1 MKIAILSRGPRLY
14 STRRIKEAAHERGH
28 EARVLNPLNCSIEV
42 AEGSPRLYYR
52 NKRLSSYDAVVPRIG
67 ASVTFFGTAVVRQFE
82 QMGVFCVN
90 PSHAISVSRD
100 KLRALQV
107 LSRHR
112 IGMPTTLFVR
122 HVSEILPG
130 IERMGGPPVVVKL
143 LEGTQGIGVILADST
158 KVAKAIIETLSGP
171 AKMSVLLQQFI
182 KESKGRDIRAFVVGN
197 RVVAAMRRTA
207 AGDEFRSNLHRGG
220 TAEVVQLDEQ
230 YTRTAVHAAQILGLR
245 VAGVDLL
252 EGKKGPVLMEVNSSP
267 GLEGIESATGVD
279 VAGEIIRLIEE
290 QVLFPEIDIR
300 QRLTLQ
306 AGYGVMEIPIDER
319 SELCGTTIRESGLR
333 DRDVIVLTIQR
344 DRVTIPNPRVD
355 RQILAGDVLL
365 CFGKNLT
372 LKGLAPP
379 RRGQGRP
386 RQRADA
392 TEPAP
397 GLAPPREE

>member
-1 MKIAILSRGPRLY
+1 MRIAILSRGPRLY
-14 STRRIKEAAHERGH
+14 STRRLKEAAQQRGH
-28 EARVLNPLNCSIEV
+28 SARILNPLSCSIEV
-42 AEGSPRLYYR
+42 VEGSPRLYYKNR
-52 NKRLSSYDAVVPRIG
+52 KLSSYDAVIPRIG
-67 ASVTFFGTAVVRQFE
+67 ASITFFGTAVVRQFE
-82 QMGVFCVN
+82 QMGVYCVN
-90 PSHAISVSRD
+90 PSHGITVSRD

-112 IGMPTTLFVR
+112 IGIPTTVFVR
-122 HVSEILPG
+122 HVSEILPA

-158 KVAKAIIETLSGP
+158 KVASAIIETLSGP
-171 AKMSVLLQQFI
+171 AKMSVLLQQFV

-220 TAEVVQLDEQ
+220 KAEVVDLDEQ
-230 YTRTAVHAAQILGLR
+230 YTRTAVHAAQIMGLR

-252 EGKKGPVLMEVNSSP
+252 EGKDGPVLMEVNSSP
-267 GLEGIESATGVD
+267 GLEGIEAATGVD
-279 VAGEIIRLIEE
+279 VAGEIVSLIEDE
-290 QVLFPEIDIR
+290 VLFPEIDIR

-319 SELCGTTIRESGLR
+319 SPLCGTTIRTSGLR

-344 DRVTIPNPRVD
+344 GSVTIPNPRVD
-355 RQILAGDVLL
+355 RQILSGDVLL

-379 RRGQGRP
+379 RRREEQQKP
-386 RQRADA
+386 
-392 TEPAP
+392 PAP
-397 GLAPPREE
+397 GPLRTQSPEPRGE

>member
-1 MKIAILSRGPRLY
+1 MRIAVLSRGPKLY
-14 STRRIKEAAHERGH
+14 STLRLKEAAEKRGH
-28 EARVLNPLNCSIEV
+28 EARILNPLACSIEV
-42 AEGSPRLYYR
+42 AKGSPRLYYKNR
-52 NKRLSSYDAVVPRIG
+52 MLSSVDAVIPRIG
-67 ASVTFFGTAVVRQFE
+67 ASITFFGTAVLRQFE

-112 IGMPTTLFVR
+112 IGIPTTLFVR

-130 IERMGGPPVVVKL
+130 IERLGGPPVVVKL

-158 KVAKAIIETLSGP
+158 KVAEAIIETLSGP

-182 KESKGRDIRAFVVGN
+182 QESKGRDIRALVVGN

-207 AGDEFRSNLHRGG
+207 QGDEFRSNIHRGG
-220 TAEVVQLDEQ
+220 KAEIVQLDDQ
-230 YTRTAVHAAQILGLR
+230 YARTAVHAAQIMGLR
-245 VAGVDLL
+245 VAGVDML
-252 EGKKGPVLMEVNSSP
+252 EGKNGPILMEVNSSP
-267 GLEGIESATGVD
+267 GLEGIEEATGVD
-279 VAGEIIRLIEE
+279 VAGEIIALIEDE
-290 QVLFPEIDIR
+290 VLFPDIDIR

-306 AGYGVMEIPIDER
+306 SGYGVMEVPVDER
-319 SELCGTTIRESGLR
+319 SDLCGKTIRQSGLR

-344 DRVTIPNPRVD
+344 DSVTIPNPRVD
-355 RQILAGDVLL
+355 REILAGDVLL

-379 RRGQGRP
+379 RRERSERARDRDGHHFADGSNRPGR
-386 RQRADA
+386 
-392 TEPAP
+392 
-397 GLAPPREE
+397 